1 MPHWDQIIRTIFRVS
16 WQSGSSTA
24 EDWLVG
30 CQCLGLG
37 DYLMEIYLVRV
48 SEIGRYFSWL
58 LLCDR
63 ACLAQ
68 SSAFFLSRV
77 LLLGFGKLLSIK
89 KKCHCRF
96 VVTCVGFTTNCQN
109 KSRSKSLPPD
119 IHALLFLHATT
130 HTVALAGIRVHRW
143 FCSRWN
149 SLQVQSTRVA
159 TAIPV
164 VAWFSAWRRQ
174 GRRKW
179 HQKFPLSSNL
189 HSLLSPDLNSPCS
202 SEGCRDGNDE

>member
-1 MPHWDQIIRTIFRVS
+1 
-16 WQSGSSTA
+16 
-24 EDWLVG
+24 
-30 CQCLGLG
+30 
-37 DYLMEIYLVRV
+37 MEIYLVRV

-77 LLLGFGKLLSIK
+77 LLPGFGKLLSIK

-119 IHALLFLHATT
+119 IQALLFLHATT
-130 HTVALAGIRVHRW
+130 HTVALAGT
-143 FCSRWN
+143 CT
-149 SLQVQSTRVA
+149 SLILLTMKLTSSSKHARSYSDTRSGVIQRLAQTRAKKMTSKISVVEQSA
-159 TAIPV
+159 
-164 VAWFSAWRRQ
+164 Q
-174 GRRKW
+174 
-179 HQKFPLSSNL
+179 
-189 HSLLSPDLNSPCS
+189 SPEP
-202 SEGCRDGNDE
+202 